1 MPTSRYDKFFGGQ
14 PGAADKALASMRRTY
29 GRKDGETVFY
39 ATVAKRK
46 HRGSRPAKG
55 TKGFWR

>member
-1 MPTSRYDKFFGGQ
+1 MPVHRYDKLFGGQ
-14 PGAADKALASMRRTY
+14 PGAADKALQNMRKTY

-46 HRGSRPAKG
+46 HKQARKP
-55 TKGFWR
+55 KGFWR

>member
-1 MPTSRYDKFFGGQ
+1 MPVNRYDKLFGGQ
-14 PGAADKALASMRRTY
+14 PGAADKALQNMRKTY

-46 HRGSRPAKG
+46 HKQARKP
-55 TKGFWR
+55 KGFWR